1 MCLFTEQQAPSCTV
15 YIIAMRAVFVL
26 WAMLAA
32 IAAAFAPT
40 SAPRTAPEVRSAA
53 RVGRPTVAMMG
64 QRLSAAK
71 RAIKYPNA
79 GQVHVVLKKDVLGTG
94 MEGELAWINRG
105 YLLNYLLPK
114 GLAEQAT
121 PALVAAAEAK
131 KAERQAAYEA
141 ERDAMGRVRDQL
153 NDAAAFT
160 VAKRVGEND
169 AIFGSVTETQVV
181 EMLRAKYGDVPEK
194 CEVTL
199 PEIKKLGS
207 YTAGVKLHP
216 EVKATMKIDV
226 VAQ

>member
-1 MCLFTEQQAPSCTV
+1 
-15 YIIAMRAVFVL
+15 
-26 WAMLAA
+26 
-32 IAAAFAPT
+32 
-40 SAPRTAPEVRSAA
+40 
-53 RVGRPTVAMMG
+53 MMG

-71 RAIKYPNA
+71 RALKYPNA
-79 GQVHVVLKKDVLGTG
+79 GQVHVVLKKDVQGTG
-94 MEGELAWINRG
+94 EEGELAWIQRG
-105 YLLNYLLPK
+105 YLLNYLLPN

-141 ERDAMGRVRDQL
+141 ERDAM
-153 NDAAAFT
+153 
-160 VAKRVGEND
+160 KRVGEND

-181 EMLRAKYGDVPEK
+181 EMLRAKYSNVPEK

-207 YTAGVKLHP
+207 YTAAVKLHP

-226 VAQ
+226 VAS